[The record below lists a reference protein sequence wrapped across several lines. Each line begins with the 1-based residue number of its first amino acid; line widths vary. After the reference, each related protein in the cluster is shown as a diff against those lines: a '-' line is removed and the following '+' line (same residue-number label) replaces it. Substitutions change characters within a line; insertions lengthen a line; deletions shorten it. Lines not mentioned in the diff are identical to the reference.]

1 MSLRDKIESDIRD
14 AMRSRDQAKLDA
26 LRFLKNSILQAEKT
40 SGKTLDDRGVVEIVA
55 RQVRDRRES
64 IQMFDQG
71 NRADLVAR
79 EEAAVA
85 VLEQYLPP
93 QLSQAELVEIIRQVI
108 AEVGARGIRDRGRVM
123 AQLMPQV
130 RGKADGA
137 LVNELV
143 SQMLDSSAGA

>member
-1 MSLRDKIESDIRD
+1 MTLREKIESDIRD
-14 AMRSRDQAKLDA
+14 AMRSRNQARLDA
-26 LRFLKNSILQAEKT
+26 LRYLKNSILQAEKT
-40 SGKTLDDRGVVEIVA
+40 AGKTLEDRGVVEIVA
-55 RQVRDRRES
+55 RQVRERHES

-71 NRADLVAR
+71 NRADLVAQ

-93 QLSQAELVEIIRQVI
+93 QLSQHELVELIQKVI
-108 AEVGARGIRDRGRVM
+108 AEVGATGIRDRGRVM

-143 SQMLDSSAGA
+143 SQSLRSGA